1 MKNFISPSQLGQM
14 ILEKHKKID
23 KYFLQGK
30 KVGDLILCYESDRV
44 FEIIRRF
51 TQESIPIL
59 TVYDSF
65 IVEEKHQD
73 KLMELMDRMYPLSLS
88 RENKRTVSWE

>member
-1 MKNFISPSQLGQM
+1 M
-14 ILEKHKKID
+14 ILEKYQQID

-30 KVGDLILCYESDRV
+30 KVGDLILCYESYRV

-51 TQESIPIL
+51 TQENIPIL

-65 IVEEKHQD
+65 IVEEKHKD
-73 KLMELMDRMYPLSLS
+73 KLMELMDRMYPLSL
-88 RENKRTVSWE
+88 V

>member
-1 MKNFISPSQLGQM
+1 
-14 ILEKHKKID
+14 
-23 KYFLQGK
+23 
-30 KVGDLILCYESDRV
+30 V

-51 TQESIPIL
+51 TQENIPVL

-73 KLMELMDRMYPLSLS
+73 KLMELMDRMYPLSL
-88 RENKRTVSWE
+88 V